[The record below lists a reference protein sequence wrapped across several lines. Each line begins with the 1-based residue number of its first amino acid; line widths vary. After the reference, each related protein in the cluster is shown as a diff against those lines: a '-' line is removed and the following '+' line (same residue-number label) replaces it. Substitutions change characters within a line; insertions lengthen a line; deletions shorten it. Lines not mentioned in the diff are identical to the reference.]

1 MAPVVIMVFASFT
14 RTGAIIKPVTG
25 VSAKAEIGAEIRA
38 VIGAGL
44 SASAFGNSVS
54 AFGNSVSKCIGY
66 PSAEPYW
73 SRAVP
78 LVIVASRSGDCNNYP
93 LSKVDCPQS
102 TPFLKSSPVLV
113 KKPGGIYV
121 HPSQEKEW
129 LVQLARCCLGPFPP
143 FWQALFCLG
152 ITYFL

>member
-1 MAPVVIMVFASFT
+1 MVFASFT
-14 RTGAIIKPVTG
+14 GTGAIIKPVTG
-25 VSAKAEIGAEIRA
+25 VSAKAEIRA

-78 LVIVASRSGDCNNYP
+78 LVIVVSRSGDCNNYP